1 MTAAWNEQRRAL
13 LLVLDGVGCGE
24 APDTLRYGDAGSNTL
39 GNVARAVGGLSLPH
53 LQQLGLGNVAAVEGV
68 KAVANARAAWGTM
81 LPQSAGKDSTTGHW
95 ELAGLHLE
103 RPFPTYPQG
112 FPAEILSAFTQAT
125 GRPVIGNVAASG
137 TTIIADFAEAQRE
150 TGAWIV
156 YTSADS
162 VFQVAAHEAW
172 IPLDELYRACEI
184 ARSQLVAPHDVSRV
198 IARPFVGE
206 AGSWTRTANRRDYS
220 IAPPGVTLLDALS
233 DAGIPRDGVGKV
245 DDLFASRGIAT
256 RHTHDNAEG
265 IEKIRAWLTSDARG
279 FCFANLVDFD
289 TQFGHR
295 NDPAGF
301 ARALEQFDQALPT
314 LISAMREDDLLI
326 ITADHGNDPT
336 TPSTDHARERVPL
349 LVAGPRVQPVD
360 LGTRATFSDAGA
372 TIADWFGISF
382 RGQGM
387 SFLPQLGM
395 Q

>member
-1 MTAAWNEQRRAL
+1 MAT
-13 LLVLDGVGCGE
+13 
-24 APDTLRYGDAGSNTL
+24 S
-39 GNVARAVGGLSLPH
+39 GG
-53 LQQLGLGNVAAVEGV
+53 
-68 KAVANARAAWGTM
+68 
-81 LPQSAGKDSTTGHW
+81 
-95 ELAGLHLE
+95 
-103 RPFPTYPQG
+103 
-112 FPAEILSAFTQAT
+112 
-125 GRPVIGNVAASG
+125 
-137 TTIIADFAEAQRE
+137 
-150 TGAWIV
+150 GA
-156 YTSADS
+156 
-162 VFQVAAHEAW
+162 
-172 IPLDELYRACEI
+172 
-184 ARSQLVAPHDVSRV
+184 
-198 IARPFVGE
+198 
-206 AGSWTRTANRRDYS
+206 
-220 IAPPGVTLLDALS
+220 PGVTLLDALS